1 MPRLCE
7 RPASEVCV
15 PEVRAPGV
23 CAVFAYRWRMVQAVS
38 QGSEGAMTKRKPK
51 RKPRRVV
58 LGIGWLYPQLG
69 EAPTR
74 WIHLRGEEPEFPIG
88 TQRRVTQ
95 VGLRVKG
102 AEHKRIRLVAE
113 VLK

>member
-1 MPRLCE
+1 M
-7 RPASEVCV
+7 
-15 PEVRAPGV
+15 
-23 CAVFAYRWRMVQAVS
+23 S
-38 QGSEGAMTKRKPK
+38 QGSEEAMTKKKPK
-51 RKPRRVV
+51 RKPLRVV

-69 EAPTR
+69 QNPVR

-88 TQRRVTQ
+88 TQRKVTQ

-102 AEHKRIRLVAE
+102 AKHKRIRLVAE